1 MRAAREAG
9 TGVLEHPA
17 TFWLALVLATAVGAW
32 VRFTSLEAPS
42 LWVDEFF
49 TIARAGRDPL
59 HWTSALG
66 YLPSRFTLWWQD
78 AELARIGLDNVE
90 QWRELGVTELGA
102 RLGPCFVGL
111 LSIPILGLLARPVVG
126 GGVAAVATLLL
137 AVAPWHLYSS
147 QMARYYTT
155 QFLFANVFLLLFARG
170 ASTGSR
176 LALGGSLVACVLTYL
191 SHPTALVG
199 VGICAGWLLLARL
212 ARAEGIAFLPAALT
226 LAACFGGCAIVYLF
240 REMAGGEWKGLESFS
255 GQDWDPS
262 ILVLA
267 LGTAQRVDLV
277 VGGVAAL
284 SAWGLLRARHP
295 IGVLLAAVAL
305 LSPLG
310 YFVLKAVF
318 PIAPRYYFF
327 CLYAWLLLAGIWAVE
342 IDRRIGA
349 AWGPLAGVSGAVA
362 LLASVGTG
370 AYLYL
375 LDGAGHRERWRDA
388 YAVVGSQ
395 REPRDHVVAHTS
407 GMQARYYLGPGVP
420 IEPSARPGD
429 AQELAAGT
437 WIVLRDKLPLPARYS
452 GMELHAQLSIA
463 AKPWSHTV
471 FVLRVPEASAGR
483 SEALQ
488 GGGATAPSAP
498 AP

>member
-1 MRAAREAG
+1 
-9 TGVLEHPA
+9 
-17 TFWLALVLATAVGAW
+17 
-32 VRFTSLEAPS
+32 
-42 LWVDEFF
+42 
-49 TIARAGRDPL
+49 
-59 HWTSALG
+59 
-66 YLPSRFTLWWQD
+66 
-78 AELARIGLDNVE
+78 
-90 QWRELGVTELGA
+90 
-102 RLGPCFVGL
+102 
-111 LSIPILGLLARPVVG
+111 
-126 GGVAAVATLLL
+126 
-137 AVAPWHLYSS
+137 
-147 QMARYYTT
+147 
-155 QFLFANVFLLLFARG
+155 
-170 ASTGSR
+170 
-176 LALGGSLVACVLTYL
+176 
-191 SHPTALVG
+191 
-199 VGICAGWLLLARL
+199 
-212 ARAEGIAFLPAALT
+212 
-226 LAACFGGCAIVYLF
+226 
-240 REMAGGEWKGLESFS
+240 
-255 GQDWDPS
+255 
-262 ILVLA
+262 
-267 LGTAQRVDLV
+267 
-277 VGGVAAL
+277 
-284 SAWGLLRARHP
+284 
-295 IGVLLAAVAL
+295 
-305 LSPLG
+305 
-310 YFVLKAVF
+310 
-318 PIAPRYYFF
+318 
-327 CLYAWLLLAGIWAVE
+327 
-342 IDRRIGA
+342 
-349 AWGPLAGVSGAVA
+349 